1 MPIYLSIKEIW
12 RNKGRFFLFSL
23 VIALITVLVLFIA
36 GLAEGL
42 ASANR
47 EYLSKIDAELLVFQS
62 NADLSTTSSRIGRSL
77 LNDIRRVPGVAE
89 IGPIGFSNAKLLVPG
104 GENQDVAMIGV
115 EASLPGSPEVFE
127 GRNLRSIR
135 GSEVVLDGVL
145 AQELG
150 LSVGDEIVIRSVQG
164 TEERDFNLQV
174 VGLTDGNQYFFQ
186 RSVFLPLRTW
196 DRMRPQSAQGI
207 GQGELISN
215 IVAVKLDNPQDW
227 QRMAAQIE
235 ASVGDVDVV
244 DKVTAYEA
252 SPGYQEQQSTL
263 NTQRAFSLLIGV
275 LVIGG
280 FFQIQTL
287 QKVPQIGMLKA
298 IGTGSGTVALAVILQ
313 IVLVTLFGVGLG
325 AAAAL
330 GLAAGIPNNV
340 PVIFT
345 GASAALAVASLLII
359 GPIGGIVSVRM
370 ALKVEPLRALGM

>member
-12 RNKGRFFLFSL
+12 RNKGRFLLFSL

-47 EYLSKIDAELLVFQS
+47 EYLSKIDAELLVFQE
-62 NADLSTTSSRIGRSL
+62 NADLSTTSSRLGRTV
-77 LNDIRRVPGVAE
+77 LNDIRRVPGVSE
-89 IGPIGFSNAKLLVPG
+89 VGPIGFSNAKLLLPA
-104 GENQDVAMIGV
+104 GEDQDVAMIGV
-115 EASLPGSPEVFE
+115 EANLPGSPAVME
-127 GRNLRSIR
+127 GRGLRSIR
-135 GSEVVLDGVL
+135 GNEVVMDRVL
-145 AQELG
+145 AAEKDLA
-150 LSVGDEIVIRSVQG
+150 VGDEIVIRTVQG
-164 TEERDFNLQV
+164 TEERDFSLQI
-174 VGLTDGNQYFFQ
+174 VGLADGSQYFFQ
-186 RSVFLPLRTW
+186 RSIFLPLRTW
-196 DRMRPQSAQGI
+196 DRMRPQAAGGI
-207 GQGELISN
+207 GQGELIAN
-215 IVAVKLDNPQDW
+215 VVAVQIDNPDDW
-227 QRMAAQIE
+227 QQMAALIE
-235 ASVGDVDVV
+235 NSVADVEAA

-252 SPGYQEQQSTL
+252 APGYQEQQSTL

-325 AAAAL
+325 AVTSLA
-330 GLAAGIPNNV
+330 LAAGIPNNV

-345 GASAALAVASLLII
+345 GSSAALAVASLLII
-359 GPIGGIVSVRM
+359 GPVGGIVSVRL
-370 ALKVEPLRALGM
+370 ALKVEPLQALGM